1 MSRRAA
7 SFHGRFFPVVLSL
20 VVLLTAMGNPLAVLK
35 AQSRFPDCDCTIT
48 DVRLNTVQPC
58 DVIIGDVLR
67 VRNAQEFRD
76 AIIEANARGGGV
88 TILLDDG
95 TYRVASTSWFPYL
108 TASNVVI
115 RGASGNR
122 DAVILEGGGMRDVA
136 PEVEDG
142 LLIAGDRV
150 IIADLTIREV
160 GNHAIQNSG
169 HNLVVHNVR
178 VQNTYQQ
185 MIKGATERST
195 IDSGIVQCCLLEY
208 TAGMGPQ
215 YYIGGLDI
223 HKGHGWTVRDNVFLG
238 IQSPSS
244 STAEHAVHFW
254 NNCANNIV
262 ERNLIVNCDRGIGF
276 GLGDSPNTG
285 GIIRNNMIF
294 SNGDA
299 PFADVGI
306 GLETSPS
313 SRVYNNTVFIRYQNA
328 IEFRFAGTRLVEV
341 MNNLCNQEIRARDGA
356 TATVANNVT
365 DAQAAWFVD
374 AMSGDLH
381 LAAAPVRVVDQGM
394 DLAQWVRDDIDRRAR
409 PLGTGYDIGA
419 QEYVLLGLDG
429 ERDAASSLH
438 VFPNP
443 TKGEFSVR
451 GLPEHGD
458 IEVFDARGT
467 LVLRQRSTGGE
478 QRLALPAARGAYFLV
493 LRDATGRTVERRIL
507 CQ

>member
-1 MSRRAA
+1 MSRRVA
-7 SFHGRFFPVVLSL
+7 SLHGRSFQVLLSF
-20 VVLLTAMGNPLAVLK
+20 VFLLTAMAGPLVQLK
-35 AQSRFPDCDCTIT
+35 AQSRFPDCDCTIS

-76 AIIEANARGGGV
+76 AIIEANTRGGGV

-108 TASNVVI
+108 TASDVVI

-136 PEVEDG
+136 PEVENG
-142 LLIAGDRV
+142 LLLAGDRV
-150 IIADLTIREV
+150 IIADLTIRDV

-223 HKGHGWTVRDNVFLG
+223 HKGHGWTVRDNVFLE

-262 ERNLIVNCDRGIGF
+262 ERNLIINCDRGIGF

-285 GIIRNNMIF
+285 GVIRNNMIF
-294 SNGDA
+294 NSGDA

-313 SRVYNNTVFIRYQNA
+313 SRVYNNTVFITYQNA
-328 IEFRFAGTRLVEV
+328 IEFRFSGTRFVEV
-341 MNNLCNQEIRARDGA
+341 MNNLCNQDIRARDGA
-356 TATVANNVT
+356 TAMVSNNRT
-365 DAQAAWFVD
+365 SADASWFVD
-374 AMSGDLH
+374 ASQGDLH
-381 LAAAPVRVVDQGM
+381 LAAALDDLVDQGM

-409 PLGTGYDIGA
+409 PQGTGYDIGA
-419 QEYVLLGLDG
+419 HEYVLLGLDDG
-429 ERDAASSLH
+429 RDVESSLH

-443 TKGEFSVR
+443 SKGEFSVR
-451 GLPEHGD
+451 GLLEHGD

-467 LVLRQRSTGGE
+467 LVLRERSTGGE
-478 QRLALPAARGAYFLV
+478 MRLALPSARGAYFLV